1 MEKHV
6 NPLPSQ
12 SESHRRR
19 TFVYRCLPFLVW
31 GKQITRHTLWSDLL
45 AALTGVI
52 IGPPQGVASALIAG
66 LPPEYGLYTAIIIPI
81 IAGLFGSSHHLISGP
96 AAAISIVVLSVVS
109 SVVPPDSAEFIPAV
123 LTLAVLT
130 GLIQLGLGIARM
142 GALVN
147 FISHT
152 VVIGFTAGAAIV
164 IATSQVKY
172 VLGIHVAAGSSFLET
187 WQTLFSQLDSINTYS
202 LVIAFITIIS
212 TLLIKKVNK
221 RLPAMLIGMLAGS
234 LACWMLQGAAHDVPM
249 VGALPG
255 KLPQFALP
263 DFSAQTLSALL
274 SGAIALA
281 ILGLVEAVSIS
292 RAIAIRSGQRI
303 DGNQEFIG
311 QGLSNLVGGFF
322 SCFPGSGSF
331 TRTGVNYE
339 SGAKTPLAAVFTALM
354 LVLIVLFTPQITAYL
369 PLPAMG
375 GGILLIAWNLID
387 THHIHQI
394 LHSNKQEASV
404 LLVTFASTLL
414 IELEFAIYLGVLVS
428 LIIYLKRT
436 STPMIMEVAPKS
448 FEHGTDLRS
457 ISRFQLNECPQLK
470 ILRIDGSIFF
480 GAADHI
486 QKTLLAVKTDDGK
499 HNQILI
505 NCAGINFIDV
515 TGAEM
520 LLHETQRLKKSG
532 GQLSFCNLKN
542 TVRDELEAN
551 GYLKK
556 LGEEHFYATV
566 DSALSALIPQIDNRC
581 CQTCTKRVF
590 RQCPKTD

>member
-1 MEKHV
+1 M
-6 NPLPSQ
+6 
-12 SESHRRR
+12 
-19 TFVYRCLPFLVW
+19 FVYRCLPFLLW
-31 GKQITRHTLWSDLL
+31 GRQITRHTLWDDFL
-45 AALTGVI
+45 AALTGAVI
-52 IGPPQGVASALIAG
+52 VLPQGVAYALIAG
-66 LPPEYGLYTAIIIPI
+66 LPPEYGLYSAIIIPI

-96 AAAISIVVLSVVS
+96 AAAISIVVLSIVS
-109 SVVPPDSAEFIPAV
+109 SIVPPDSAEFIPAV
-123 LTLAVLT
+123 LALTVLT

-172 VLGIHVAAGSSFLET
+172 VLGINVAAGSSFLET
-187 WQTLFSQLDSINTYS
+187 WQTLWSQLDNTNTYS
-202 LVIAFITIIS
+202 LAIALTTIVS
-212 TLLIKKVNK
+212 TLFIKKVHK

-234 LACWMLQGAAHDVPM
+234 LACWLLQGTAHNVPM

-263 DFSAQTLSALL
+263 DFSAQNLGALL
-274 SGAIALA
+274 SGAITLA

-311 QGLSNLVGGFF
+311 QGLANLLGGFF
-322 SCFPGSGSF
+322 SCFAGSGSF

-339 SGAKTPLAAVFTALM
+339 SGAKTPLAAIFTALM
-354 LVLIVLFTPQITAYL
+354 LVLIVLFAPQITAYL

-387 THHIHQI
+387 KHHIQQI
-394 LHSNKQEASV
+394 LLSNKQEASV

-436 STPMIMEVAPKS
+436 STPVIMEVAPKS
-448 FEHGTDLRS
+448 LEYGTDLRS
-457 ISRFQLNECPQLK
+457 ISRFQLDECHQLK

-486 QKTLLAVKTDDGK
+486 QKTLQAVKTNDGRN
-499 HNQILI
+499 NQILI

-520 LLHETQRLKKSG
+520 LLHEAKRLNTAG
-532 GQLSFCNLKN
+532 GQLSFCSLKN

-556 LGEEHFYATV
+556 LGDENFYATV
-566 DSALSALIPQIDNRC
+566 DSALNALIPRLNGSS
-581 CQTCTKRVF
+581 CQTCSKRVF
-590 RQCPKTD
+590 KQCPKTD